1 MKAYYYNFKA
11 MEQNVLRVLGHC
23 ACSQGLLMLGVTE
36 RQWVRNGSPLLCQLI
51 EAHPA
56 TGLVMSADLTA
67 TRVTLT
73 QNISHK
79 LVNCDLVTI
88 IKSYRSLLQLHA
100 E

>member
-11 MEQNVLRVLGHC
+11 MELNVLRVLGQC
-23 ACSQGLLMLGVTE
+23 ACSQGLLMPGAME
-36 RQWVRNGSPLLCQLI
+36 RQRVRNGSPLLCQLI

-56 TGLVMSADLTA
+56 TGLVMSAYFTA

-73 QNISHK
+73 QDISHK

-88 IKSYRSLLQLHA
+88 IKSYRSLLQLHTK
-100 E
+100 